1 MSTYL
6 TDSWSTITGLASVSY
21 GSPDRYTEVA
31 NQVRAKSVMSF
42 LSPILPSAIVADK
55 LSVDNLTSALQA
67 EYDAGEGFAQ
77 YIDERGSN
85 IATVATD
92 LYDGVLSAYNEI
104 ASYETS
110 LIDAVEYAMGDMG
123 IDARRLV
130 DTLINSAS
138 DLELSSRMAASVPL
152 AKLDKLPAGTRIELD
167 DNTPLDVDERGISVS
182 TGYLTPDQY
191 FSDIAYP
198 GAGRTADDLP
208 SSIVKSV
215 SEGYRGYATLQPL
228 DDLLR
233 PGLAT
238 LLSLADIRDVNN
250 VSRAV
255 AGLGTLD
262 TLRDLTGLG
271 SMNPADRAM
280 YGVDDLASLVV
291 EMNGYTV
298 YDPLTDSSGDYI
310 NPALIPDYSGE
321 NADPGGGLTPSTRPR
336 TSPF

>member
-1 MSTYL
+1 M
-6 TDSWSTITGLASVSY
+6 A
-21 GSPDRYTEVA
+21 
-31 NQVRAKSVMSF
+31 F
-42 LSPILPSAIVADK
+42 LSPILPSTIVEDK
-55 LSVDNLTSALQA
+55 LSVDGLISALQA
-67 EYDAGEGFAQ
+67 EYDAGGGFAQ
-77 YIDERGSN
+77 YIDEGGSS
-85 IATVATD
+85 ISAIATD
-92 LYDGVLSAYNEI
+92 LYDKVLSAYNEI
-104 ASYETS
+104 SSYETS
-110 LIDAVEYAMGDMG
+110 LIDAVEYAAGGMG

-130 DTLINSAS
+130 NTLANSTP

-167 DNTPLDVDERGISVS
+167 DNTPLDRDERGVSVS

-198 GAGRTADDLP
+198 GTGNTADDLP
-208 SSIVKSV
+208 SSIVRSV

-271 SMNPADRAM
+271 SMDPADRAM
-280 YGVDDLASLVV
+280 YGIDDLASLVV

-310 NPALIPDYSGE
+310 DPALIPDYSGE

>member
-1 MSTYL
+1 M
-6 TDSWSTITGLASVSY
+6 A
-21 GSPDRYTEVA
+21 
-31 NQVRAKSVMSF
+31 F
-42 LSPILPSAIVADK
+42 LSPILPSAIVEDK
-55 LSVDNLTSALQA
+55 LSVDGLTSALQA
-67 EYDAGEGFAQ
+67 EYEEGGSFAQ
-77 YIDERGSN
+77 YIDSRGSSIAA
-85 IATVATD
+85 IATN
-92 LYDGVLSAYNEI
+92 LYDKVLSAYNEI
-104 ASYETS
+104 SSYETS
-110 LIDAVEYAMGDMG
+110 LIDAVEYAMGEMN

-152 AKLDKLPAGTRIELD
+152 AKLDKLPAGTRIELN
-167 DNTPLDVDERGISVS
+167 DNTSLDLDERGVSVS

-198 GAGRTADDLP
+198 GTGSTADDLP

-215 SEGYRGYATLQPL
+215 SEGYNGYAILQPL

-280 YGVDDLASLVV
+280 YGIDDLASLVV

-298 YDPLTDSSGDYI
+298 YDPLKSGGDFSD
-310 NPALIPDYSGE
+310 PSTRPDYNSE
-321 NADPGGGLTPSTRPR
+321 NADPGGGLTPSTRSR
-336 TSPF
+336 TTPF

>member
-1 MSTYL
+1 
-6 TDSWSTITGLASVSY
+6 
-21 GSPDRYTEVA
+21 
-31 NQVRAKSVMSF
+31 MSF
-42 LSPILPSAIVADK
+42 LSPILPSSIVSDK
-55 LSVDNLTSALQA
+55 LSIDNLTLALQD
-67 EYDAGEGFAQ
+67 EYDRGESFAR
-77 YIDERGSN
+77 YIDSQGSN
-85 IATVATD
+85 LATVSSG
-92 LYDGVLSAYNEI
+92 LYDKMLSAYNEI
-104 ASYETS
+104 SSYETS

-130 DTLINSAS
+130 DTLTNSAS

-198 GAGRTADDLP
+198 GTGNTADDLP
-208 SSIVKSV
+208 TSIVRSV
-215 SEGYRGYATLQPL
+215 SEGYNGYATLQPL

-238 LLSLADIRDVNN
+238 LLSLTDIRDVNN

-280 YGVDDLASLVV
+280 YGIDDLASLVV

-298 YDPLTDSSGDYI
+298 YDPLKSGGDFSD
-310 NPALIPDYSGE
+310 PSTRPDYNSE

-336 TSPF
+336 TTPF